1 MHNGQ
6 SDLASKGLK
15 EQILDYNNNNNK
27 NNNNKYLHLKQSDF
41 LICKVY
47 ETNPFPSE
55 ECGTPP
61 DHMIS
66 YMFAERSTN
75 EKNVLKF
82 VLSITFGFS
91 SKIKH
96 TFYVLRY
103 SVYFSSCL
111 KYTIIKKII
120 VDIQK
125 NLKKYITNISNKTY
139 LNNTYQNRTYPTT
152 KYMKTRHMKTKYMK
166 KQHINTQN
174 ISKYKTDEYTKL
186 IKYKT
191 YQITT
196 YQITTY
202 QNQT

>member
-1 MHNGQ
+1 
-6 SDLASKGLK
+6 
-15 EQILDYNNNNNK
+15 
-27 NNNNKYLHLKQSDF
+27 
-41 LICKVY
+41 
-47 ETNPFPSE
+47 
-55 ECGTPP
+55 
-61 DHMIS
+61 MIS

-166 KQHINTQN
+166 KTTYQYTKHIKIQNRWIYEAYQIQN
-174 ISKYKTDEYTKL
+174 ISNYNISNHNISKPNLVVFELSKFRD
-186 IKYKT
+186 
-191 YQITT
+191 
-196 YQITTY
+196 
-202 QNQT
+202 